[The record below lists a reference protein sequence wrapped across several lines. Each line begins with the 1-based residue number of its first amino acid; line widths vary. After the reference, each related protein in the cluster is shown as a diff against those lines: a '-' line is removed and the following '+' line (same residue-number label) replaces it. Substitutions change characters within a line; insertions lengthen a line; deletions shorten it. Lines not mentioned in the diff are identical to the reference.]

1 MKSFVSFVLFLAL
14 VAVVVPAEAED
25 PGCLAISR
33 ALLGKTFVA
42 KEPLYDTVIGYNG
55 IIKLERDKEEIRA
68 GATCRVKNIDCGGS
82 KVEVKLKQVAGA
94 KEFNK
99 VEIKFRIS
107 KAERNAPEGMDDFR
121 KMLAYVLEEPKSGE
135 SSTEE

>member
-14 VAVVVPAEAED
+14 VVVVVPAEAAD
-25 PGCLAISR
+25 PSCLEISR
-33 ALLGKTFVA
+33 ALLGKTFIA

-55 IIKLERDKEEIRA
+55 IIKLERDKKEIRA
-68 GATCRVKNIDCGGS
+68 GGTCRVKGVDCGGS
-82 KVEVKLKQVAGA
+82 KVEVKLKQVAGD

-107 KAERNAPEGMDDFR
+107 KPERNAPGGMDAFR
-121 KMLAYVLEEPKSGE
+121 KMLAYVLEEPESEK

>member
-14 VAVVVPAEAED
+14 VVVVVPAEAED
-25 PGCLAISR
+25 PGCIEITR
-33 ALLGKTFVA
+33 EIIGKTFIT

-55 IIKLERDKEEIRA
+55 IIKLERDKQEIRA
-68 GATCRVKNIDCGGS
+68 GATCRVKKVDCGGS
-82 KVEVKLKQVAGA
+82 KIEVNLKQVAGG

-107 KAERNAPEGMDDFR
+107 KAERNAPEGLDDFR
-121 KMLAYVLEEPKSGE
+121 KMLAFVLEEPESKE